1 LKVSVSL
8 ALVAGLFVAIGL
20 VVWHGAGAVVAAAL
34 TVGYG
39 IIAVAAS
46 HLLATALA
54 AAGWR
59 ALLGPESSAGLGH
72 VAVMRW
78 IRESVNT
85 LLPVAQLGGDIVGA
99 RLLIHAGFS
108 GKAAGASV
116 IADKTLEVFAQ
127 LFVAAAG
134 LVLLLGNGERQV
146 IIGVLTGLAVML
158 PLLVGFLLAQRWG
171 LLRLIER
178 LLVRIAGPKRA
189 AAIDF
194 RGLHEAAWTMYRHR
208 ARCGG
213 ALLLHAIAWASDGIE
228 IWLILYFMGQPI
240 SPADAFALEALGQAV
255 RSAAFAIPG
264 ALGAQEAGYMALAQA
279 VGLPPQTGLA
289 LSLVKR
295 ARQLILGVPALLVWQ
310 WLEAR
315 NRGRGDIAGH
325 DPPAADRGSCAF
337 RDGR

>member
-1 LKVSVSL
+1 LKFSVSL
-8 ALVAGLFVAIGL
+8 ALVAGLFVATGL
-20 VVWHGAGAVVAAAL
+20 VLWQGAGAVAAGAL
-34 TVGYG
+34 AVGYG
-39 IIAVAAS
+39 IVAVALS
-46 HLLATALA
+46 HLLPTALA

-59 ALLGPESSAGLGH
+59 ALLGPESPAGFGP
-72 VAVMRW
+72 VAAARW

-99 RLLIHAGFS
+99 RLLIRAGLS

-116 IADKTLEVFAQ
+116 IADKTLEVFSQ

-134 LVLLLGNGERQV
+134 LVLLLGHGQGQILV
-146 IIGVLTGLAVML
+146 GVLTGLAATL
-158 PLLVGFLLAQRWG
+158 PLLIGFVLAQRWG

-178 LLVRIAGPKRA
+178 LLVRIAGRKRA

-194 RGLHEAAWTMYRHR
+194 HGLHEAAWTLYRHR
-208 ARCGG
+208 ARCG
-213 ALLLHAIAWASDGIE
+213 ASLLLHALAWASDGIE

-240 SPADAFALEALGQAV
+240 APADAFALEALGQAV

-279 VGLPPQTGLA
+279 VGLSPQTGLA

-315 NRGRGDIAGH
+315 NRGRGDVPLPS
-325 DPPAADRGSCAF
+325 PPECEKRKNGAS
-337 RDGR
+337 